1 MFATTNVA
9 RVRLEKL
16 VILEKLDN
24 LGKLEKTRYSRK
36 KDKNISC
43 FEEKELFALKNNA

>member
-24 LGKLEKTRYSRK
+24 LGKLEKTRDSR
-36 KDKNISC
+36 
-43 FEEKELFALKNNA
+43 EKGQEYLVF